1 MVFSLQQ
8 LEQTKTL
15 SPMEIIKV
23 NTWDSGEC
31 AEDHYTGSWSS
42 PLVRLLE
49 GREKIVSGL
58 GANVQGVVL
67 P

>member
-1 MVFSLQQ
+1 MVFSLQK

-15 SPMEIIKV
+15 PPMELIKV

-31 AEDHYTGSWSS
+31 AEDHYAGSWCS